1 MEMVKTLA
9 LNMLETLVSNLMF
22 LCMGNHLVSFSGA
35 SHRSEGQEWVE
46 AGGAVGH
53 PVPGVSTEGGAGA
66 RSQFW
71 VGSVILNKI
80 LGGVPKRAFSLIKI
94 SKM

>member
-1 MEMVKTLA
+1 MVKSLA

-46 AGGAVGH
+46 ARGAVGGLQ
-53 PVPGVSTEGGAGA
+53 GVK
-66 RSQFW
+66 
-71 VGSVILNKI
+71 L
-80 LGGVPKRAFSLIKI
+80 
-94 SKM
+94 